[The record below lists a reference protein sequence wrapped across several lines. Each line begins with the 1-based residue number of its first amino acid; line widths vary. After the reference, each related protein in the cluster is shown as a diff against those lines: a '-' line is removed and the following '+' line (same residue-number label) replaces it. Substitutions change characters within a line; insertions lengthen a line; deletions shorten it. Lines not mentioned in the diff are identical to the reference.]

1 MASWMDEAEEV
12 ELKPSWMDEAEEVK
26 QPVPVKSGLEAALA
40 NKPKSPKQ
48 GSLSDQAAAAAVEYL
63 DSSSQVGLPNILA
76 AQDAFLP
83 SMPWQE
89 DVKVPEGMSRIDFF
103 LKQKEQYKQQQK
115 ALQEQN
121 KLGTGAG
128 FVASILTGP
137 GLMKAAGMGVKG
149 LAQGAQRAYP
159 SLRGILTAAP
169 MTIEQQAITSGANAG
184 LSSLARDVEGLRDN
198 PTETLRNAAIA
209 TGVGAN
215 IPYVARGVGSGINKA
230 GEWFTRRA
238 ENTVPLA
245 LGISRSG
252 MASVGPEAAKRAN
265 KVINEEKLIS
275 GGRDYDR
282 QLENIDKFY
291 DKQGN
296 VIGEGI
302 KDFDAAFSPAGND
315 RAYSIGQDL
324 LDYGKLLDS
333 KNLSNVPGS
342 VARKRA
348 MNIMS
353 PGRNTPTPVA
363 PGSIP
368 GFKIDPMTG
377 KRVPRD
383 VALDLNYRQ
392 ARDFANSMSDEVVQ
406 GLKPDAYSKVLLGVR
421 NRVLDPFRKE
431 AERVMPTTAKAM
443 SEADRKLEAVN
454 NYYDLLRGA
463 DASSGIPTAG
473 PSRPRV
479 AASQALTQG
488 IVAPRGWSAL
498 NATLRDTG
506 SGISTLSQK
515 VAALTSTNPTALGAL
530 YPVLAEAMKR
540 DLAKG
545 NKNNEELKAA
555 MFLHKDKL
563 PSNQRLDELLEDRS
577 RQ

>member
-1 MASWMDEAEEV
+1 MKFDDIEDE
-12 ELKPSWMDEAEEVK
+12 
-26 QPVPVKSGLEAALA
+26 SGEAAPIKFDDLKDEQPQKATLA
-40 NKPKSPKQ
+40 DIQQSKPKKPNP
-48 GSLSDQAAAAAVEYL
+48 GGLADQSAAAAVEYL
-63 DSSSQVGLPNILA
+63 DNASLVGVPNILA
-76 AQDAFLP
+76 AQDAYLP

-89 DVKVPEGMSRIDFF
+89 DVKVPEGMSRWDFF
-103 LKQKEQYKQQQK
+103 KQQKEKYKQQQQ

-128 FVASILTGP
+128 FVGSLVTGP
-137 GLMKAAGMGVKG
+137 GVMKVAGMGAKG
-149 LAQGAQRAYP
+149 VVAGAQRAYP
-159 SLRGILTAAP
+159 FLRGVLTAAP
-169 MTIEQQAITSGANAG
+169 MTLEQQAITSGATAG
-184 LSSLARDVEGLRDN
+184 LTNLARDVEGLEDR
-198 PTETLRNAAIA
+198 PAETLRNAAIA
-209 TGVGAN
+209 TGLGAH
-215 IPYVARGVGSGINKA
+215 IPFAAQTVGSGINKV

-275 GGRDYDR
+275 GGGNYDR

-296 VIGEGI
+296 IIGEGI
-302 KDFDAAFSPAGND
+302 KEFDQSFSPAGND
-315 RAYSIGQDL
+315 RAYAIGQDL
-324 LDYGKLLDS
+324 LDYS
-333 KNLSNVPGS
+333 KQLTSENLSNVPGDL
-342 VARKRA
+342 ARRRA
-348 MNIMS
+348 YNVME
-353 PGRNTPTPVA
+353 PGRSPRTPVA

-368 GFKIDPMTG
+368 GFKTDPVTG

-383 VALDLNYRQ
+383 TAFDLNYRQ
-392 ARDFANSMSDEVVQ
+392 ARNFANNLSDEVVT
-406 GLKPDAYSKVLLGVR
+406 GIKPDAYSKVLLGIR
-421 NRVLDPFRKE
+421 QRVLDPFRKE
-431 AERVMPTTAKAM
+431 AEQVMPDTAKAM

-473 PSRPRV
+473 PSKPRV

-488 IVAPRGWSAL
+488 VVAPRGWSAL
-498 NATLRDTG
+498 NASLRDTG

-515 VAALTSTNPTALGAL
+515 VAQLTSSNPTALGAL
-530 YPVLAEAMKR
+530 APLLSEAMKR
-540 DLAKG
+540 DIAKG

-555 MFLHKDKL
+555 IFLHKDKL
-563 PSNQRLDELLEDRS
+563 PSNEKLDQLLDDRS